1 MTYELTISIPCSTD
15 KDAKVIVEALSPEL
29 QQHIAKANIQLYFE
43 NNTVFLEIKTKDV
56 STLRATANSY
66 IRWIETAVNVHQ
78 LV

>member
-1 MTYELTISIPCSTD
+1 MTYELTVSIPCVSD

-29 QQHIAKANIQLYFE
+29 QQRIAKANIQLHFD

-56 STLRATANSY
+56 STLRAAANSY